1 MKTLFLH
8 ISEKYTSNHP
18 FISTLWQEIEA
29 NYSKR
34 NRHYHTLDHLEHM
47 LNQFNAIKTEI
58 SEWDATLF
66 ALYYHDII
74 YNPLKSDNESKSAD
88 LAVKRMHELDVP
100 IAIIEQ
106 TKTQI
111 LATKSHEISSDN
123 DVNFFTDID
132 LSVLGQTWPIYAEY
146 ARNVRKEY
154 AIYPD
159 LIYNAGRK
167 KVLNHFLA
175 MDRIFKTEKLNSKF
189 ELQAKRNIEKELRA
203 L

>member
-8 ISEKYTSNHP
+8 ISEKYTSNHRL
-18 FISTLWQEIEA
+18 INALWQEIEA

-88 LAVKRMHELDVP
+88 LAVK
-100 IAIIEQ
+100 
-106 TKTQI
+106 
-111 LATKSHEISSDN
+111 LAY
-123 DVNFFTDID
+123 
-132 LSVLGQTWPIYAEY
+132 LC
-146 ARNVRKEY
+146 
-154 AIYPD
+154 
-159 LIYNAGRK
+159 
-167 KVLNHFLA
+167 
-175 MDRIFKTEKLNSKF
+175 
-189 ELQAKRNIEKELRA
+189 
-203 L
+203 